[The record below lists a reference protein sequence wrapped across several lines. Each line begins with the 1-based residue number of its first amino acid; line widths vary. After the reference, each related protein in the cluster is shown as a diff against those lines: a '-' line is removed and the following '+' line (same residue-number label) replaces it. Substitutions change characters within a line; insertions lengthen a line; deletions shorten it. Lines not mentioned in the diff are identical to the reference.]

1 MMPRLTRRISN
12 FFEIRTSVDSLTAL
26 AECTLSELTADLP
39 YPAVSPPV
47 WKIALL

>member
-1 MMPRLTRRISN
+1 MSRLTRRTLN

-26 AECTLSELTADLP
+26 AESTLSELTADLP
-39 YPAVSPPV
+39 YLATSPPV